1 MNEIYL
7 KMESILA
14 PEKKT
19 QCENIYS
26 KTVTVIITVSVLQI
40 RVIFYTI
47 RYVINDKLLIIE
59 NLTILLMH

>member
-1 MNEIYL
+1 
-7 KMESILA
+7 MESILA
-14 PEKKT
+14 PEKKK

-26 KTVTVIITVSVLQI
+26 KTVTVIIIESVLQI